1 MELYTEENMIIRE
14 HIAHHP
20 LIVEKLTSM
29 WDKLVLEYYDDDHT
43 GNLDRAG
50 YVRFHYALCKAIQRD
65 GVTDEVMHS
74 LCGRMPELTT
84 IDLMLVQSLTAEGL
98 SAVGGLTALTTLGL
112 WGCNVTDVGLQE
124 LTTLTQ
130 LTKLWLYRCPTTK
143 AGRDAL
149 KAAIPGLSVNDE

>member
-1 MELYTEENMIIRE
+1 MASTGTLPEEEELWVHLPEE
-14 HIAHHP
+14 
-20 LIVEKLTSM
+20 
-29 WDKLVLEYYDDDHT
+29 LVLRVLEILGWARRET
-43 GNLDRAG
+43 GAVRGSCRRWRAI
-50 YVRFHYALCKAIQRD
+50 HDASCKTLRVRD

-124 LTTLTQ
+124 LTALTQ
-130 LTKLWLYRCPTTK
+130 LTKLWVVGCSTSMT
-143 AGRDAL
+143 GEDAL

>member
-1 MELYTEENMIIRE
+1 MASTGTLPEEEELWVHLPEE
-14 HIAHHP
+14 
-20 LIVEKLTSM
+20 
-29 WDKLVLEYYDDDHT
+29 LVLRVLEILGWARRET
-43 GNLDRAG
+43 GAVRGSCRRWRAI
-50 YVRFHYALCKAIQRD
+50 HDASCKTLRVRD

-124 LTTLTQ
+124 LTALTQ
-130 LTKLWLYRCPTTK
+130 LTKLWVVGCSTSM
-143 AGRDAL
+143 AGEDAL
-149 KAAIPGLSVNDE
+149 KAAIPGLSVNHE